1 MQIPFRLCNGLRP
14 RFVRP
19 PTAKNWPSKKY
30 QIVFLSVYILFHLE
44 IVYLTKLDFHEEIAP
59 GIIGDYMI
67 EPKLILY
74 NGRRYWKSVHD
85 NGKYAVWNCGIH
97 WNIGET
103 KDMPK
108 CLSWAQSDQES
119 KVKFDTKCFI
129 YNKTFAKIHSWN

>member
-1 MQIPFRLCNGLRP
+1 M
-14 RFVRP
+14 
-19 PTAKNWPSKKY
+19 KNIIEPEVTNEELHIWCCTR
-30 QIVFLSVYILFHLE
+30 LE

-129 YNKTFAKIHSWN
+129 FNKRFALFFS